1 MKKFPLLALFL
12 LVLSACNLDPVRDV
26 WEYYEDWRNE
36 NNAWLAQQEARTNA
50 DGTPYYQKVVPEFD
64 RNAYVLIHYFTD
76 RSATEGNLSPLI
88 SSTVDVKYKLLTC
101 RGVGVASTY
110 LLTSPADSVYRSV
123 LSANITGFQIALMAM
138 NVGDSCEVVIPYQQA
153 YSNSGKGT
161 ILPYSH
167 LHYFLKLKDI
177 YKYQKK

>member
-12 LVLSACNLDPVRDV
+12 LVLSACKLDPVRDV

-101 RGVGVASTY
+101 RGVGVGSTY
-110 LLTSPADSVYRSV
+110 
-123 LSANITGFQIALMAM
+123 
-138 NVGDSCEVVIPYQQA
+138 
-153 YSNSGKGT
+153 
-161 ILPYSH
+161 
-167 LHYFLKLKDI
+167 
-177 YKYQKK
+177 

>member
-12 LVLSACNLDPVRDV
+12 LVLSACKLDPVRDV

-88 SSTVDVKYKLLTC
+88 SSTVDVKYSRSERYALNLVFPSPQPSSVC
-101 RGVGVASTY
+101 AS
-110 LLTSPADSVYRSV
+110 L
-123 LSANITGFQIALMAM
+123 
-138 NVGDSCEVVIPYQQA
+138 VISKTAHIQSSMIRRRYGHEKEYPCY
-153 YSNSGKGT
+153 
-161 ILPYSH
+161 
-167 LHYFLKLKDI
+167 
-177 YKYQKK
+177 